1 MATATRKPKA
11 SVNAQHTRQ
20 ASTHRAFG
28 MCLASAVL
36 VLVGAFLY
44 LWPHMRLVEL
54 GYEHSALRQHRA
66 KLLEQQQEYE
76 VEIASLSRLGRIEK
90 IAGQMGLRPPRVSQV
105 IYLHQTP
112 EPVAPELVEPEP
124 VRGEGGK

>member
-1 MATATRKPKA
+1 MATATRKPKV
-11 SVNAQHTRQ
+11 SVNARRTRQ
-20 ASTHRAFG
+20 ASTKRSFG

-36 VLVGAFLY
+36 VLAGACLY

-76 VEIASLSRLGRIEK
+76 VEIASLSRPGRIEK
-90 IAGQMGLRPPRVSQV
+90 LAGQMGLRPPRVSQV
-105 IYLHQTP
+105 IYLHQAP
-112 EPVAPELVEPEP
+112 APDAEAPVAE
-124 VRGEGGK
+124 EGGK